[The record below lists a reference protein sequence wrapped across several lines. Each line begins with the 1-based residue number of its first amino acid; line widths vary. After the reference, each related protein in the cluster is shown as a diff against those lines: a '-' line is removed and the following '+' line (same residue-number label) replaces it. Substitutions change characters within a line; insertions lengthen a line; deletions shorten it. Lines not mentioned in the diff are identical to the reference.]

1 MITGVGLDVC
11 EISRME
17 KLLEREGFVRRFF
30 TMEEEKYIRTR
41 GKGAAGTLAGLFAAR
56 EALGKALGSGIDF
69 DLREAEVRHDEKG
82 RPYFAFHGAL
92 AERVKED
99 RFHLSISHDGG
110 VAAAMCVR
118 EKGDLPD
125 NL

>member
-56 EALGKALGSGIDF
+56 EAFPCFFGSGLSCPSFCCKIG
-69 DLREAEVRHDEKG
+69 LLLIWKG
-82 RPYFAFHGAL
+82 RF
-92 AERVKED
+92 D
-99 RFHLSISHDGG
+99 S
-110 VAAAMCVR
+110 
-118 EKGDLPD
+118 
-125 NL
+125 